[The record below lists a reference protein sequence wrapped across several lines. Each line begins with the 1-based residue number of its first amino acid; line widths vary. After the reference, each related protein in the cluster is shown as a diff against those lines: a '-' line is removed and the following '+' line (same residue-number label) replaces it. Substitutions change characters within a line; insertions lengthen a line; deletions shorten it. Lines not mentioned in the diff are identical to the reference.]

1 MEEKKKYEGRGARKM
16 EIKKVLRLIIVGI
29 VFTGLLAGITGC
41 AIGPDN
47 IQFTVRLSGPPG
59 AEFTGSCTYK
69 VKDLIGSR
77 TLEAEVQGAFTDGK
91 TTIEYTIAGTEISG
105 KITNKTP
112 EKPITIV
119 LLKDGI
125 EVRRVDELGEGEAY
139 LAWYPPI
146 TVDTEAQEAK
156 GYRYEPVEPAGNVV
170 ETGYFTDEETNK
182 IDGLIEKIA
191 PETKQQFEEQYQALI
206 TAINEPAYAVR
217 SDPFWKTT
225 GPYENLLKSYQ
236 DEGDKILPFIFQK
249 LEGGQTLA
257 DHSVGSLLADIASE
271 KHPDV
276 LAQIQFEDLHGR
288 YTEDGLYILPYS
300 ASTVR
305 LAKGLLA
312 VL

>member
-1 MEEKKKYEGRGARKM
+1 MKKG
-16 EIKKVLRLIIVGI
+16 LRLIIAGI
-29 VFTGLLAGITGC
+29 VFTGLLVGSSGC

-47 IQFTVRLSGPPG
+47 FQFIVRLTGPAG
-59 AEFTGSCTYK
+59 AEFTGSCTYE

-77 TLEAEVQGAFTDGK
+77 TIEADVQGAFTTET

-112 EKPITIV
+112 DKPITIV
-119 LLKDGI
+119 LLKNGV
-125 EVRRVDELGEGEAY
+125 EVRRVDELGEGDAY

-146 TVDTEAQEAK
+146 TIDTEAQEAK

-170 ETGYFTDEETNK
+170 ETGYFTDDETNK
-182 IDGLIEKIA
+182 IAGLIEKIA
-191 PETKQQFEEQYQALI
+191 PEIKQQFEEQYQALI
-206 TAINEPAYAVR
+206 TAINDPAYAVR

-225 GPYENLLKSYQ
+225 GPYENLLKLYQ
-236 DEGDKILPFIFQK
+236 DEGDQILPLIFEK

-257 DHSVGSLLADIASE
+257 DHSLGSLMVDIASE
-271 KHPDV
+271 KHADV
-276 LAQIQFEDLHGR
+276 LGQIQFEDLHGR
-288 YTEDGLYILPYS
+288 YTEDGVYILPYS
-300 ASTVR
+300 ASTIR

>member
-1 MEEKKKYEGRGARKM
+1 MKKG
-16 EIKKVLRLIIVGI
+16 LRLIIAGI
-29 VFTGLLAGITGC
+29 VLAGLLAGISGC
-41 AIGPDN
+41 AISQDN
-47 IQFTVRLSGPPG
+47 SQFIVRLTGPAG
-59 AEFTGSCTYK
+59 AEFTGSCTYQ

-77 TLEAEVQGAFTDGK
+77 TIEAAVQGTFTTET

-105 KITNKTP
+105 KITNKTD
-112 EKPITIV
+112 KPITIV

-125 EVRRVDELGEGEAY
+125 EVRRVDELGEGDAY

-146 TVDTEAQEAK
+146 IVDTEAQEAK

-182 IDGLIEKIA
+182 IAGLIEKTA

-236 DEGDKILPFIFQK
+236 DEGDKILPLIFQK
-249 LEGGQTLA
+249 LEGGQNLA
-257 DHSVGSLLADIASE
+257 EHSLGSLLADIASE
-271 KHPDV
+271 KHVDV
-276 LAQIQFEDLHGR
+276 LGQIQFEDRHGR

-300 ASTVR
+300 ASTMR